1 MPGFGWLAVLL
12 GMIARAISAQG
23 TIGW

>member
-1 MPGFGWLAVLL
+1 MPDFGWLAVLL
-12 GMIARAISAQG
+12 SMIAKAISAQG